1 MRLYLTLAA
10 AFLAVPAAAQ
20 DYVLQLEYE
29 TNTRG
34 DDEGSRSSS
43 SGRQAIAEK
52 VIATTAE
59 GVELEFALPYDPEE
73 IRGNER
79 WMFPARVRVA
89 PDGSKTI
96 LNSEELLAR
105 NAAWLAEAEW
115 TRDVCSRWLFTWTAV
130 QIRCDPEAAIEAVE
144 TYGMQ
149 PGPIGEGQPFAL
161 EGALGPVVLARSGE
175 HDGRIVLTGTGPVDP
190 AFIRERE
197 ARSAMVVAEIS
208 RETLTPEEAAAQA
221 AAITA
226 IGTLVVKFEIDAS
239 GLVWR
244 REDLSEVTVTG
255 SRFSDGTRHARQTV
269 TRLPRAEWDRL
280 TDEREAA
287 GRADPVAH
295 PNPETGAAALP

>member
-1 MRLYLTLAA
+1 MRLALTLAA
-10 AFLAVPAAAQ
+10 ALLAAPAAAQ
-20 DYVLQLEYE
+20 DYVLELDYE
-29 TNTRG
+29 TATRS

-52 VIATTAE
+52 VIAATAE
-59 GVELEFALPYDPEE
+59 GVELEYALPLDPEE
-73 IRGNER
+73 ILGNER
-79 WMFPARVRVA
+79 WMFPARIRVA

-96 LNSEELLAR
+96 LNSEDLLAR
-105 NAAWLAEAEW
+105 NAAWLAEADW

-130 QIRCDPEAAIEAVE
+130 QIRCDPEAAIEAVD

-197 ARSAMVVAEIS
+197 ARSALVVAEIS
-208 RETLTPEEAAAQA
+208 RETLTPEEAAARA

-226 IGTLVVKFEIDAS
+226 TGTLVVTFEIDGS

-244 REDLSEVTVTG
+244 REDLSEITVTG
-255 SRFSDGTRHARQTV
+255 SRYSDGTRRSRQTV

-280 TDEREAA
+280 MNGKEAA
-287 GRADPVAH
+287 DGAGQVADPG
-295 PNPETGAAALP
+295 PPALEAVLP